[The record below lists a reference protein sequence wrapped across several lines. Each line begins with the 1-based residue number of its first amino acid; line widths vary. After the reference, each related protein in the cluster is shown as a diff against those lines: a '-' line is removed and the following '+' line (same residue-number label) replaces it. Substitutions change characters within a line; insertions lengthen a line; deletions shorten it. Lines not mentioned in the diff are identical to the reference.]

1 MTAAPALAPAAPVAR
16 APGVVIDETQQKT
29 QIQIR
34 LGDGSRVVAT
44 FNHTHTVAHIRQHI
58 EAYVFLFI
66 AYL

>member
-1 MTAAPALAPAAPVAR
+1 MTAAPALAPVAR
-16 APGVVIDETQQKT
+16 APTGVVIDETQQKT